1 MYQAFYRKFRPAV
14 FRDVVGQQYI
24 VQALKNQVELA
35 QTGHAYIFAGVRGTG
50 KTTCARIFAKAI
62 NCLNPQHGDPCNECG
77 ICKGIDSGSILDIEE
92 LDAASNNGVDYVREL
107 RQEIEYAPTAAKYR
121 VYIIDEAHMLSGSA
135 FNALLKTLEEPP
147 PHAKFILATTE
158 ANKLP
163 VTILSRCQR
172 YDFRRIE
179 QSDIVEAIQKIAEIE
194 AITLEPQ
201 AAMMIASAADGAMR
215 DAQSLLELC
224 AGSGKTIDAA
234 LVERLLG
241 LASMEYI
248 SELVASFVNQDTKAA
263 FECFD
268 RIYADGA
275 DPVRLCR
282 DLLDVFREMLLL
294 RTAGRAVSA
303 RYQKLADHF
312 TENPGVNKLMQYIK
326 KTQDCFERLSKSISP
341 RLEVEMLL
349 LELSTAQHAAG
360 QEGLAAR
367 ITVLEKKLA
376 TLSVSPVQESKPTE
390 TPKPK
395 KTAAPAEPLP
405 DESSEP
411 GNDEVSPPK
420 QQGSAKLFDGWL
432 QVLAEAKT
440 SAPSLYG
447 LLEDSTAYADGDK
460 LMIAS
465 PKQLF
470 AAMLKQEN
478 NIKELRELMD
488 TALGNHGFN
497 RLSIYKPA
505 ATEQNVKPQPSEVD
519 NLLQRAAALNIKTE
533 IV

>member
-1 MYQAFYRKFRPAV
+1 MYQAFYRKFRPTV
-14 FRDVVGQQYI
+14 FRDVVGQPNI
-24 VQALKNQVELA
+24 VQSLKNQVDLA

-62 NCLNPQHGDPCNECG
+62 NCLNPQHGDPCNECE
-77 ICKGIDSGSILDIEE
+77 ICRGIDSGSILDIEE

-158 ANKLP
+158 VNKLP

-179 QSDIVEAIQKIAEIE
+179 QSDIVEAILKIAESE
-194 AITLEPQ
+194 SLSLEPQ

-224 AGSGKTIDAA
+224 AGSGKTIDTA
-234 LVERLLG
+234 LVESILG
-241 LASMEYI
+241 LASMEYV
-248 SELVASFVNQDTKAA
+248 SELVSAFIKQDTKAA
-263 FECFD
+263 YACFD
-268 RIYADGA
+268 RIYAEGA

-282 DLLDVFREMLLL
+282 DLLDIFRELLLL
-294 RTAGRAVSA
+294 RTAGRPVSA
-303 RYQKLADHF
+303 RYQKLADAF
-312 TENPGVNKLMQYIK
+312 AEQLGINELMQFIS
-326 KTQDCFERLSKSISP
+326 KTQNCFERLSKSISP

-349 LELSTAQHAAG
+349 LELSAPPQQSAG

-367 ITVLEKKLA
+367 ITALEKKLA
-376 TLSVSPVQESKPTE
+376 SLAESPPASKPAEAKPQKTAPASVSPDASAPVQDQ
-390 TPKPK
+390 
-395 KTAAPAEPLP
+395 AQPAR
-405 DESSEP
+405 
-411 GNDEVSPPK
+411 
-420 QQGSAKLFDGWL
+420 QQGSVVPFEAWP

-440 SAPSLYG
+440 SAPSLYC
-447 LLEDSTAYADGDK
+447 LLEDSTAFADGDK

-465 PKQLF
+465 QKQMF
-470 AAMLKQEN
+470 ASMLKQEN
-478 NIKELRELMD
+478 NLKELRELMD
-488 TALGNHGFN
+488 TALGNHGFT
-497 RLSIYKPA
+497 RLSIYKTA
-505 ATEQNVKPQPSEVD
+505 GEQQTKPQPSEMD
-519 NLLQRAAALNIKTE
+519 NLLQRAEALNIKTE